1 MSADTQYY
9 PGVGRRKR
17 AIATA
22 RLVNGKGKIIIND
35 KAIIEYFGSTEFES
49 IINAP
54 LVLLSKDKTV
64 DISLKVSGGGLK
76 AQAEAARLA
85 IARALL
91 ALNEDFKPTLRKE
104 GFLTRDSR
112 VKERKKPGLKKARKA
127 PQFSKR

>member
-1 MSADTQYY
+1 MSEKQAYF

-22 RLVNGKGKIIIND
+22 RLEVGKGNIVINEKSIID
-35 KAIIEYFGSTEFES
+35 YFGNAEFES
-49 IINAP
+49 IITAP
-54 LVLLSKDKTV
+54 LVLLSKDKTTN
-64 DISLKVSGGGLK
+64 ISLKVNGGGLK
-76 AQAEAARLA
+76 SQAEAARLA
-85 IARALL
+85 ISRALL
-91 ALNEDFKPTLRKE
+91 AQNEDFRISLRKE

>member
-1 MSADTQYY
+1 MSPKTQYY

-22 RLVNGKGKIIIND
+22 RLVDGKGQILINEKTITD
-35 KAIIEYFGSTEFES
+35 YFGKDEYES
-49 IINAP
+49 IIRSP
-54 LVLLSKDKTV
+54 LVLLSKDKSSDV
-64 DISLKVSGGGLK
+64 SIKVSGGGLK

-91 ALNEDFKPTLRKE
+91 ALNEDYRASLRKE
-104 GFLTRDSR
+104 GLLTRDSR